1 MVDFNNWQIP
11 KHKKIEFLNKKN
23 KYCLCIPVINEGEKF
38 INELKHIKKISL
50 PVDVIVADGG
60 SSDGSTDPK
69 LLKKL
74 KVRTLLIKEDI
85 GRLSAQ
91 LRMGY
96 SYALKEGYEGIIT
109 IDGNGKDDP
118 KDILKFIKGLEKGF
132 DYLQGSRFVKGGK
145 AINNPLIRLIA
156 NRFIHA
162 PLLSIFSGFWFT
174 DTTNG
179 FRAYSARYL
188 LDKRVSPFRD
198 VFKNYELLFYL
209 TLRANQ
215 LGYKVKEI
223 PVTRKYPKGKIPTKI
238 NFKSM
243 IDIFWSLIKVVLGF
257 YNPKS

>member
-1 MVDFNNWQIP
+1 MVKGNNWQIP
-11 KHKKIEFLNKKN
+11 IHTKVEFFKKNN

-38 INELKHIKKISL
+38 INQLRKIKKLAL
-50 PVDVIVADGG
+50 PVDVIIADGG
-60 SSDGSTDPK
+60 SNDGSTVPK

-74 KVRTLLIKEDI
+74 NVRTLLIKKDT

-96 SYALKEGYEGIIT
+96 FYALKEGYKGIIT

-118 KDILKFIKGLEKGF
+118 KDILKFITGLEDGF
-132 DYLQGSRFVKGGK
+132 DYLQGSRFIKGGK
-145 AINNPLIRLIA
+145 AINTPLIRLIA

-162 PLLSIFSGFWFT
+162 PLLSLFSGFWFT

-188 LDKRVSPFRD
+188 LDKKVALFRD
-198 VFKNYELLFYL
+198 IFKNYELLFYL

-223 PVTRKYPKGKIPTKI
+223 PVTRKYPRGKIPTKI
-238 NFKSM
+238 NFLNM
-243 IDIFWSLIKVVLGF
+243 IDIFWSLIKVIAGF
-257 YNPKS
+257 YHPKI